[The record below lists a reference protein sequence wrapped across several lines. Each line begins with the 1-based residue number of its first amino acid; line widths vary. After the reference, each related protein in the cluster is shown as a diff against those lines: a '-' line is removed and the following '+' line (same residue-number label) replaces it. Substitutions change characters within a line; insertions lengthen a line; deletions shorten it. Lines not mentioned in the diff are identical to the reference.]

1 MKFYGY
7 WGDSCTLYLLTEYI
21 EGGDLGKL
29 IGPPPGGIGPQAEQK
44 SPLGELTIKAI
55 AKQVLEG
62 TVTMHLMDI
71 IHRDL
76 SPPVGY
82 SFSPLMRSLQHNR
95 VHCY

>member
-21 EGGDLGKL
+21 EGGDLGKR
-29 IGPPPGGIGPQAEQK
+29 IGPHAEQK

-82 SFSPLMRSLQHNR
+82 SLSPLMHSLQHNR